1 MPGQPD
7 PRLVRF
13 GEVIRRRRVLRKL
26 SQDVLAERSGL
37 TRVHV
42 GYAERAEKDV
52 QLTTMFRL
60 ADGLG
65 MTPGELWAAYDELVQ
80 EEADA
85 AQAAEAPPA
94 ELK

>member
-1 MPGQPD
+1 MPDQPD

-26 SQDVLAERSGL
+26 TQDVLAERSGL

-42 GYAERAEKDV
+42 GYAERADKDV

-60 ADGLG
+60 AEGLE

-80 EEADA
+80 EEAAA
-85 AQAAEAPPA
+85 AQQEEASAPQ
-94 ELK
+94 